1 MRKKRKPYKR
11 RRLGETSAHDKRRPK
26 RKPVQ
31 INCPEMNAACDKR
44 LEKAGIPTNRGVAE
58 AAHLE
63 LYEIKVS
70 IVVDYL
76 YGCEKY
82 SAMKKELMAGAR
94 VKAIDLERMVADEV
108 LTKKKDGKMVIYTVK

>member
-31 INCPEMNAACDKR
+31 INCPEMQAACDKA
-44 LEKAGIPTNRGVAE
+44 LKSYGLSPNKGVAE
-58 AAHLE
+58 AAYLE

-70 IVVDYL
+70 IVKDSL

-108 LTKKKDGKMVIYTVK
+108 LTKKKDGKMVIYTVI